1 MAGGGEGNSLEFT
14 PTWVVAAICTVIV
27 GISLA
32 VERLLHYT
40 GKKLK
45 KSGQKPL
52 FEALQKIKEEL
63 MLLGFISLLLT
74 VFQSRIVKICVN
86 ESLMEHLLPCSL
98 SDKKKASYP
107 KPLKGTSHIRHLLAG
122 EATTMGYCASK
133 NKVPLLSLEALHH
146 LHIFIFVLAVV
157 HVTFSVLTV
166 VFGVTKIRQWKQW
179 EESIAK
185 DNFDASQGKGEVF
198 TVRFILHNYGFMKGE
213 RKLGGLVLKHK
224 VTQVKDNDF
233 IRNRFLGIGKRST
246 IRGWLHSFFK
256 QFYGSVTKS
265 DYVALRL
272 GFITTHCKANPKF
285 NFHKYM
291 IRALE
296 DDFKK
301 VVGIRQKENCGPE
314 DQRTL
319 WFRPKL
325 NFYWYLWVFVV
336 LFLFMNVNG
345 LELYFWLSLIPF
357 FLLLAVGTKLEHII
371 IQLAHEV
378 AEKHVAIEGELVV
391 HPSDDHFWFQRPKI
405 VLFFIHFI
413 LFQNAFEF
421 AFFFWVWAQYGFDS
435 CIMGKVSYIIP
446 RLIIGVF
453 IQVLCSYSTLPL
465 YALVTQMGT
474 HFKKS
479 IFEEHI
485 QAKVVGWA
493 QHAKCRSRFSR
504 RIRYVTYPC
513 LSQTLS
519 RVRNPRKGANQ
530 TNVKRVA
537 QTNNQRFTWIKK
549 TRTFTNIYTQCLSIN
564 SQVSICSHPLSV
576 CVFTVFALKSIQT
589 CLFCALDVSVCCECL
604 YSEAMTK
611 SSGP

>member
-185 DNFDASQGKGEVF
+185 DNFDASQ
-198 TVRFILHNYGFMKGE
+198 
-213 RKLGGLVLKHK
+213 VLKHK

-301 VVGIRQKENCGPE
+301 VVGIS
-314 DQRTL
+314 
-319 WFRPKL
+319 
-325 NFYWYLWVFVV
+325 WYLWVFVV

>member
-40 GKKLK
+40 GKFKLR

-185 DNFDASQGKGEVF
+185 DNFDASQ
-198 TVRFILHNYGFMKGE
+198 
-213 RKLGGLVLKHK
+213 VLKHK

-272 GFITTHCKANPKF
+272 GFI
-285 NFHKYM
+285 M
-291 IRALE
+291 
-296 DDFKK
+296 
-301 VVGIRQKENCGPE
+301 V
-314 DQRTL
+314 
-319 WFRPKL
+319 
-325 NFYWYLWVFVV
+325 
-336 LFLFMNVNG
+336 
-345 LELYFWLSLIPF
+345 
-357 FLLLAVGTKLEHII
+357 
-371 IQLAHEV
+371 
-378 AEKHVAIEGELVV
+378 
-391 HPSDDHFWFQRPKI
+391 
-405 VLFFIHFI
+405 
-413 LFQNAFEF
+413 
-421 AFFFWVWAQYGFDS
+421 
-435 CIMGKVSYIIP
+435 
-446 RLIIGVF
+446 
-453 IQVLCSYSTLPL
+453 
-465 YALVTQMGT
+465 
-474 HFKKS
+474 
-479 IFEEHI
+479 
-485 QAKVVGWA
+485 
-493 QHAKCRSRFSR
+493 
-504 RIRYVTYPC
+504 RI
-513 LSQTLS
+513 
-519 RVRNPRKGANQ
+519 
-530 TNVKRVA
+530 
-537 QTNNQRFTWIKK
+537 
-549 TRTFTNIYTQCLSIN
+549 
-564 SQVSICSHPLSV
+564 
-576 CVFTVFALKSIQT
+576 
-589 CLFCALDVSVCCECL
+589 
-604 YSEAMTK
+604 
-611 SSGP
+611 